1 LSRNVLLFDL
11 DGTLTDPRL
20 GITRCIRYA
29 LDQLRVVCPPDDML
43 ASCIG
48 PPLRRSFAS
57 LLGTAEASYIEEA
70 MRLYRQR
77 YSTEGLFENEV
88 YEGVPEALRAVRQTA
103 AALFVVTSKP
113 TVYATKIVE
122 HFGLT
127 SFFRDVY
134 GSELDGRFDD
144 KADLLRHLLAMEQ
157 VVPHSAVMIG
167 DRAVDVLAAKSN
179 GVGCIGVG
187 WGYGSK
193 DELVTAGADSLCEH
207 PSGLLAALSKL
218 ATQLS
223 HAPELAQPSSSDPG
237 RVVAP
242 AR

>member
-1 LSRNVLLFDL
+1 
-11 DGTLTDPRL
+11 
-20 GITRCIRYA
+20 
-29 LDQLRVVCPPDDML
+29 
-43 ASCIG
+43 
-48 PPLRRSFAS
+48 
-57 LLGTAEASYIEEA
+57 
-70 MRLYRQR
+70 MRLFRQR
-77 YSTEGLFENEV
+77 YSTQGLFENEV
-88 YEGVPEALRAVRQTA
+88 YEGVPEALRAVHQTA

-157 VVPHSAVMIG
+157 VLPHSAVMIG
-167 DRAVDVLAAKSN
+167 DRDVDVLAAKSN
-179 GVGCIGVG
+179 GVVCIGVG

-193 DELVTAGADSLCEH
+193 DELVTSGADFLCEH
-207 PSGLLAALSKL
+207 PSGLLAALSEL

-223 HAPELAQPSSSDPG
+223 HAPEPAQPGSSDPG
-237 RVVAP
+237 RVVAL